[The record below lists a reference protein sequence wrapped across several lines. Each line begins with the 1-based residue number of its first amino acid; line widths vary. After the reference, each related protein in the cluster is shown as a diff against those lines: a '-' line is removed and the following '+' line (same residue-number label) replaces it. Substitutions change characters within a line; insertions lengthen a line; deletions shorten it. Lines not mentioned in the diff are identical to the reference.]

1 MVSRFS
7 SAFGR
12 DPRFDNLTPEQLA
25 ALEAALSPD
34 RFSRYPQRRPQE
46 MTPVRPNLRDRAEM
60 LTGDVFGRQG
70 SRNAMDVLDLV
81 DPGVLTLSDANRA
94 FGEGRFIEGSIL
106 GGAGL
111 LGAVPIIGKPI
122 QRAGRAFG
130 TAKANTA
137 ADLLRGRDV
146 QVNPD
151 IFSDTAQFSK
161 YRTQFEAP
169 AARRREAMRLTALE
183 EAGPAQFGRGGFSL
197 GEIGTEGLIRPVQRQ
212 IVRPEDFQGRM
223 IVPTFG
229 DTSDMRMLTR
239 VGGVP
244 LSRPVEAQGGLN
256 FPQLE
261 GGFASNRSAAA
272 NLFNAAMMAG
282 DADPVPLGVTVTM
295 GPEAIN
301 FTNATA
307 EAMIRQLP
315 AIGIPKSVKENF
327 DRTIRNLEVK
337 TDGKVTKPYRDFVGL
352 DSPALED
359 QLFGRNEF
367 AGQSGDL
374 RKAVIAEMSKASRAQ
389 QGFPVYSDV
398 FSAVSRRE
406 LANLPR
412 GSAGYSAFGFD
423 LDRGLVPEPFH
434 NTYDTRITDTGY
446 EGGFVAPVPLRTMMP
461 KTFAELDQMRTK
473 RGKPLTEA
481 QKLGAL
487 QMGQYSEVFDQQAVD
502 ATSAAIA
509 AAEPFN
515 PTVPQEFRF
524 PQESPFGRGRS
535 YRATGEEIPGAG
547 TGYLEGITSMPE
559 ADRIQY
565 SEQASWTDRFGRDQL
580 YAAQGLPVE
589 QSVFGRGAYTPSD
602 DLPTEFNPMTVANPV
617 TTDVGQVRAT
627 EAVRAYVD
635 AQNAGAAHR
644 IIPLTETKPAE
655 RVDLELDVTGISLT
669 PDQFREVERIA
680 GENGYF
686 PIDSGD
692 RVVLVN
698 YSPERPAAMLENSNL
713 GQQDRRAMQNAIR
726 AVVPNV
732 NVTRAKVE
740 TDIYVDYQKAF
751 EESKQGQ
758 GLVTEKLAEELTGRE
773 DLIAAVDP
781 VVRRK
786 AQLNLDRDLEFAR
799 DNKLPLRSDRIRALE
814 IMARDGIRGV
824 LQAAKSGEILPAI
837 AGAILAPSFL
847 GFEEK
852 E

>member
-1 MVSRFS
+1 MVTRFS

-34 RFSRYPQRRPQE
+34 RFSRYPQRIPQE

-315 AIGIPKSVKENF
+315 AIGIPKSVK
-327 DRTIRNLEVK
+327 
-337 TDGKVTKPYRDFVGL
+337 
-352 DSPALED
+352 
-359 QLFGRNEF
+359 
-367 AGQSGDL
+367 
-374 RKAVIAEMSKASRAQ
+374 
-389 QGFPVYSDV
+389 
-398 FSAVSRRE
+398 
-406 LANLPR
+406 
-412 GSAGYSAFGFD
+412 
-423 LDRGLVPEPFH
+423 
-434 NTYDTRITDTGY
+434 
-446 EGGFVAPVPLRTMMP
+446 
-461 KTFAELDQMRTK
+461 
-473 RGKPLTEA
+473 
-481 QKLGAL
+481 
-487 QMGQYSEVFDQQAVD
+487 
-502 ATSAAIA
+502 
-509 AAEPFN
+509 
-515 PTVPQEFRF
+515 
-524 PQESPFGRGRS
+524 
-535 YRATGEEIPGAG
+535 
-547 TGYLEGITSMPE
+547 
-559 ADRIQY
+559 
-565 SEQASWTDRFGRDQL
+565 
-580 YAAQGLPVE
+580 
-589 QSVFGRGAYTPSD
+589 
-602 DLPTEFNPMTVANPV
+602 
-617 TTDVGQVRAT
+617 
-627 EAVRAYVD
+627 
-635 AQNAGAAHR
+635 
-644 IIPLTETKPAE
+644 
-655 RVDLELDVTGISLT
+655 
-669 PDQFREVERIA
+669 
-680 GENGYF
+680 
-686 PIDSGD
+686 
-692 RVVLVN
+692 
-698 YSPERPAAMLENSNL
+698 
-713 GQQDRRAMQNAIR
+713 
-726 AVVPNV
+726 
-732 NVTRAKVE
+732 
-740 TDIYVDYQKAF
+740 
-751 EESKQGQ
+751 
-758 GLVTEKLAEELTGRE
+758 
-773 DLIAAVDP
+773 
-781 VVRRK
+781 
-786 AQLNLDRDLEFAR
+786 
-799 DNKLPLRSDRIRALE
+799 
-814 IMARDGIRGV
+814 
-824 LQAAKSGEILPAI
+824 
-837 AGAILAPSFL
+837 
-847 GFEEK
+847 
-852 E
+852 

>member
-1 MVSRFS
+1 MASRFS

-12 DPRFDNLTPEQLA
+12 DPRLEDLTPEQLA
-25 ALEAALSPD
+25 ALEAAFSPD
-34 RFSRYPQRRPQE
+34 RFGGYPQRRPQE
-46 MTPVRPNLRDRAEM
+46 MTPVRPNLRDRLEM

-111 LGAVPIIGKPI
+111 LGAVPIVGKPI
-122 QRAGRAFG
+122 QRAGKAFG

-151 IFSDTAQFSK
+151 IFADSTQIARYAQ
-161 YRTQFEAP
+161 QFESP
-169 AARRREAMRLTALE
+169 PARRREAMRLTALE
-183 EAGPAQFGRGGFSL
+183 EAGPGQFGVGGFKL
-197 GEIGTEGLIRPVQRQ
+197 GELGSEGQILPIQRQ
-212 IVRPEDFQGRM
+212 IIEPERLLGRA
-223 IVPTFG
+223 IIPVAG
-229 DTSDMRMLTR
+229 DTSNIRTLTQ

-244 LSRPVEAQGGLN
+244 LSVPVNVQGGLD
-256 FPQLE
+256 FPQAF
-261 GGFASNRSAAA
+261 GGFSSNRTAATR
-272 NLFNAAMMAG
+272 LYNAALRRG
-282 DADPVPLGVTVTM
+282 DFEPIGVTSTM
-295 GPEAIN
+295 GPDALT
-301 FTNATA
+301 FTNAA
-307 EAMIRQLP
+307 VEAMVGQLP
-315 AIGIPKSVKENF
+315 AIGIPKTVKQEF
-327 DRTIRNLEVK
+327 DRAIRNTEVTK
-337 TDGKVTKPYRDFVGL
+337 KNGTVTKPFSDFVGL
-352 DSPALED
+352 DSPELMD
-359 QLFGRNEF
+359 QLLGKNEF

-374 RKAVIAEMSKASRAQ
+374 RKAVIDEMSKRSQ
-389 QGFPVYSDV
+389 QGFPSYPDV
-398 FSAVSRRE
+398 AAAITKRE
-406 LANLPR
+406 LVNLPV
-412 GSAGYSAFGFD
+412 GSMGYSSFGFD
-423 LDRGLVPEPFH
+423 LDAGLTPEIVH
-434 NTYDTRITDTGY
+434 ETYDTRIPGVY
-446 EGGFVAPVPLRTMMP
+446 EGGFSAPVPMSAMLP
-461 KTFAELDQMRTK
+461 KTFRRLESIPNYRGQPLSPAQMLNKAQGSPTK
-473 RGKPLTEA
+473 LPIEI
-481 QKLGAL
+481 
-487 QMGQYSEVFDQQAVD
+487 FDQEALD
-502 ATSAAIA
+502 STMAALE

-524 PQESPFGRGRS
+524 PQDSPFGRGRS

-655 RVDLELDVTGISLT
+655 RVDLELDVTGVSLT

-698 YSPERPAAMLENSNL
+698 ASKERPGAMLENSNL
-713 GQQDRRAMQNAIR
+713 GQQDRRAMQKAIR
-726 AVVPNV
+726 SVVPNV
-732 NVTRAKVE
+732 NVTRAKV
-740 TDIYVDYQKAF
+740 DSSIYVDYQKAF

-781 VVRRK
+781 VVRQK
-786 AQLNLDRDLEFAR
+786 ARLNLDRDVAFAR
-799 DNKLPLRSDRIRALE
+799 KNNLPLRNDRIRALE
-814 IMARDGIRGV
+814 IMAEDGIRGV
-824 LQAAKSGEILPAI
+824 LDASARGEVLPAI
-837 AGAILAPSFL
+837 AAAILAPSFL